1 MFDAPRSIK
10 DVLWDV
16 DTIIIMQSGEI
27 ELTLVLLYNIYDVG
41 TFFFPFPMIALS
53 AKYNDQILSFRILFS
68 QRMK

>member
-16 DTIIIMQSGEI
+16 DTIIIMQSGET

-41 TFFFPFPMIALS
+41 AFFFPLFDDCFICEVQWL
-53 AKYNDQILSFRILFS
+53 NIVLCILFS
-68 QRMK
+68 HRMK